1 MHSFFRL
8 MVIAALLLLGT
19 SSAVFAQSMPNRI
32 RSVSWGADSSKIA
45 FVRNN
50 GTLEVINALTRQ
62 TLFTRTSDN
71 AGVSAAVASN
81 PFMSD
86 WRIATGGLD
95 GIIRIWDS
103 NNGNL
108 LRSITVQI
116 NNLVTSIEWSPIIQN
131 RLAATTLSGTVG
143 IWDAATGAI
152 ILTTFPEGD
161 TITDIA
167 WSPDGSKLVIAQ
179 GATVQ
184 ILDASNGTV
193 LQRLVGP
200 SVIRSVDW
208 SPTSNVI
215 ASNTVLGTI
224 QIWNVSTGTLS
235 HTITGVFTDVPDGII
250 DIAYSPDGNRLATVG
265 VDGIVRV
272 WNATTWQETLSFA
285 SGAAQFAITWNLGGN
300 QLAYGGDT
308 TSITTNEI
316 ALLPNSGTGL
326 RGQYFDNADFTLRRY
341 FRLNPTVNFNWGTA
355 SPDPF
360 PVPAIAADTFSVRWV
375 GKVEPLYSESYTFY
389 VTHNDGVRLWVNG
402 QSVIS
407 NWFNQTTAVTSSG
420 SITLAAGVK
429 YDVTLE
435 YYDNTGAAQVNL
447 EWQSAR
453 QARQIIPASQLY
465 PPEGQMA
472 FNGRTGSTGEIFVR
486 NPDGSGEI
494 NVSNNAADDNSPAWS
509 PDGTRLAFVSTRSGN
524 QDIWLVNADGSGL
537 RQLTNHSSF
546 DREIAWSSDGTKIAF
561 SSGRTGGGDIYVIS
575 VAGTGIPSATRFT
588 SSTLNEYNPVWAPNG
603 GGIAYVVDT
612 GTSTGA
618 DLYWRLATAAGAP
631 VGNPIRLTNRNG
643 TDTAPFFSPD
653 GSKIVFR
660 APVSGVDQI
669 WVVNL
674 VGQGAP
680 SIIGPLTTQ
689 GNNYFQSWS
698 PDSTRILFQSTR
710 DGNPEIY
717 SMNADGSSQTRL
729 TNNSVS
735 EAYAVWSADA
745 RQIAFQRGNDLW
757 LMNADGSNQRNVSN
771 TPNRTELEIVWWQV
785 KQS

>member
-1 MHSFFRL
+1 MQRL
-8 MVIAALLLLGT
+8 TGFYVRLAVLVIILSISTVTAQQVIVPPDSIWGMDWNPTNDRLAIGRFNGLVQIINVVNGQITQTLQSTDTSQILAVDWSSNGAYIAA
-19 SSAVFAQSMPNRI
+19 SNVNK
-32 RSVSWGADSSKIA
+32 SV
-45 FVRNN
+45 
-50 GTLEVINALTRQ
+50 L
-62 TLFTRTSDN
+62 
-71 AGVSAAVASN
+71 
-81 PFMSD
+81 
-86 WRIATGGLD
+86 
-95 GIIRIWDS
+95 
-103 NNGNL
+103 
-108 LRSITVQI
+108 
-116 NNLVTSIEWSPIIQN
+116 
-131 RLAATTLSGTVG
+131 
-143 IWDAATGAI
+143 IWDANTGQLLHTLIGQNTDYVVGLAWNSSNTLLASISQFDGRLQIWNTNGQIVLNQQYGPFQAIDWFNTKIVLATGTGASQIDSSTGQFVKDISIQSSEI
-152 ILTTFPEGD
+152 I
-161 TITDIA
+161 
-167 WSPDGSKLVIAQ
+167 
-179 GATVQ
+179 
-184 ILDASNGTV
+184 
-193 LQRLVGP
+193 
-200 SVIRSVDW
+200 SVKW
-208 SPTSNVI
+208 SPTGDRIVTGNMGGDVEVWDANTNQRIRQFQGHTLPVVAVSWYADGTKI
-215 ASNTVLGTI
+215 ASASYDGTVKIWDLSTE
-224 QIWNVSTGTLS
+224 QIVDTLQSSDSVLNVALSPNGQRIAYAGASAATGTL
-235 HTITGVFTDVPDGII
+235 
-250 DIAYSPDGNRLATVG
+250 ATVM
-265 VDGIVRV
+265 DAPQIP
-272 WNATTWQETLSFA
+272 SK
-285 SGAAQFAITWNLGGN
+285 
-300 QLAYGGDT
+300 
-308 TSITTNEI
+308 
-316 ALLPNSGTGL
+316 SGTGL
-326 RGQYFDNADFTLRRY
+326 RGQYFDNADFTALKRY
-341 FRLNPTVNFNWGTA
+341 QIDSTVNIVPPNTTL
-355 SPDPF
+355 
-360 PVPAIAADTFSVRWV
+360 PVVIPLSIRWV
-375 GKVEPLYSESYTFY
+375 GRVESLYSEAYTFF
-389 VTHNDGVRLWVNG
+389 VNSSRRERLWVNG
-402 QSVIS
+402 QLVLSDWS
-407 NWFNQTTAVTSSG
+407 NPTGESSG
-420 SITLAAGVK
+420 TITLAAGVR
-429 YDVTLE
+429 YDVLLE
-435 YYDNTGAAQVNL
+435 YSDEFGPNAQIKL

-472 FNGRTGSTGEIFVR
+472 FNGRTGSTGEIFIR
-486 NPDGSGEI
+486 NPDGTGEI
-494 NVSNNAADDNSPAWS
+494 NVSNHAADDNSPTWS

-588 SSTLNEYNPVWAPNG
+588 RSTLNEYNPVWAPNG

>member
-1 MHSFFRL
+1 MQTSNHSL
-8 MVIAALLLLGT
+8 KIIVILVTLLLVFTRSEAQTSGTAQQLRDLLTHPNCSRTCYMGIQPGRTTQAEVRNYFTSQNIVYRVYAGFTGNDEANGFYFWTLPSNTPFADPAPMSSHIGFENGVVSRIGLGLFIPYGTAYEAFGYPQVTLASGSDPNFYYLMYNSSGLIFQVAKAYSGLNQTNLVSLATPEVLNFNYFAPGDFPVT
-19 SSAVFAQSMPNRI
+19 SSTCGQVPQEICAIPQDMP
-32 RSVSWGADSSKIA
+32 
-45 FVRNN
+45 
-50 GTLEVINALTRQ
+50 
-62 TLFTRTSDN
+62 
-71 AGVSAAVASN
+71 
-81 PFMSD
+81 
-86 WRIATGGLD
+86 
-95 GIIRIWDS
+95 
-103 NNGNL
+103 
-108 LRSITVQI
+108 
-116 NNLVTSIEWSPIIQN
+116 
-131 RLAATTLSGTVG
+131 
-143 IWDAATGAI
+143 
-152 ILTTFPEGD
+152 
-161 TITDIA
+161 
-167 WSPDGSKLVIAQ
+167 
-179 GATVQ
+179 
-184 ILDASNGTV
+184 
-193 LQRLVGP
+193 
-200 SVIRSVDW
+200 
-208 SPTSNVI
+208 
-215 ASNTVLGTI
+215 
-224 QIWNVSTGTLS
+224 
-235 HTITGVFTDVPDGII
+235 
-250 DIAYSPDGNRLATVG
+250 
-265 VDGIVRV
+265 
-272 WNATTWQETLSFA
+272 
-285 SGAAQFAITWNLGGN
+285 
-300 QLAYGGDT
+300 
-308 TSITTNEI
+308 
-316 ALLPNSGTGL
+316 GTGL
-326 RGQYFDNADFTLRRY
+326 RGQYFDNTDFTALKRY
-341 FRLNPTVNFNWGTA
+341 QIDSTVNIVPPNTTL
-355 SPDPF
+355 
-360 PVPAIAADTFSVRWV
+360 PVVIPLSIRWV
-375 GKVEPLYSESYTFY
+375 GRVEPLYSEAYTFY
-389 VTHNDGVRLWVNG
+389 VNSSRRERLWVNG
-402 QSVIS
+402 QLVLSDWS
-407 NWFNQTTAVTSSG
+407 NPAGESSG
-420 SITLAAGVK
+420 TITLAAGVR
-429 YDVTLE
+429 YDVLLE
-435 YYDNTGAAQVNL
+435 YADEFGPNAQIKL

-486 NPDGSGEI
+486 NPDGTGEI
-494 NVSNNAADDNSPAWS
+494 NVSNHAADDNSPAWS

-669 WVVNL
+669 WVVDL
-674 VGQGAP
+674 GRGI